1 MENLIIIFTAVV
13 AASATFYA
21 STTLK
26 MGPVRASALLSLI
39 VALFFNFFDTLL
51 SPELSETI
59 PLVFFGA
66 SFVGM
71 VSPKVLSN
79 YRFLALGGFLFS
91 LVFINTSSFFQGF
104 GGALGTTANI
114 AVLISFSLFMF
125 FHQRTLKK
133 NQE

>member
-1 MENLIIIFTAVV
+1 MENVIIIFTAVI
-13 AASATFYA
+13 AASSTFYA

-51 SPELSETI
+51 SPELTKVI
-59 PLVFFGA
+59 PIVFFGA
-66 SFVGM
+66 SFLGM

-91 LVFINTSSFFQGF
+91 LIFINTSFFFQGF
-104 GGALGTTANI
+104 GGALGTSANI
-114 AVLISFSLFMF
+114 AVLISFALFLF
-125 FHQRTLKK
+125 FKQRTFKK
-133 NQE
+133 DQE